1 MHPKKVLLQA
11 IAFGVGCAVIYG
23 TNPWLEKASDVM
35 WDPVEEIP
43 IAARSFYNGLHRVGW
58 GLAVGWVILA
68 CVKGAGGPV
77 NTFLSWRAWAPLARM
92 SYVMYLVHIPV
103 INYYL
108 TLPSYTVTINH
119 PMIVYFFLW
128 VLSVSALIAYICVIG
143 FEMPLAHMEKMLFGN
158 IPQVKRMF
166 PQETKTMQTEKA
178 SEKNKVVS

>member
-1 MHPKKVLLQA
+1 MAVDLKA
-11 IAFGVGCAVIYG
+11 IAFAVGCAVVYG
-23 TNPWLEKASDVM
+23 TNPWQKKAADIH
-35 WDPVEEIP
+35 WTHKEIS

-103 INYYL
+103 ITYYE
-108 TLPSYTVTINH
+108 TLPSYTVTANH
-119 PMIVYFFLW
+119 PMIIYYLLW

-158 IPQVKRMF
+158 IPKVKRMF
-166 PQETKTMQTEKA
+166 PKEAKTVNTEKA
-178 SEKNKVVS
+178 SEKKIES